1 MVSEPEPF
9 AEGSPSLVT
18 DVSGATWTP
27 LFRRKCSF
35 DPGYFF
41 KVMNNLIL
49 NPNINSSW
57 LFRADI
63 LLERDGTQALSQD
76 IEGEVDATSPIPVPI
91 LVQFTGFRLDKLLV
105 RRLIP
110 RNPQRDPPLDQT
122 CLIYHSNETGE
133 METSSSMVVYKPH
146 VSSHSDVPF
155 YHPKV
160 SAVAFLHEWDA
171 KSGEGTVSIHY
182 NFFDDYS
189 SSPKLVRTALHL
201 LSTLH
206 KHGEGAKEGYVKRVQ
221 HDTVIPQATV
231 QSTYTRLKKKY
242 ARKLIEGWVEVTDP
256 TKHCFED
263 LGIAAFLI
271 ELWAQMY
278 RDSHFPGFVD
288 IGCGN
293 GLLVH
298 ILRQEGYLGWG
309 FDARRRK
316 SWDNFTDR
324 IDPTSEK
331 NTGQSLRQ
339 LVLLP
344 SVLQDQ
350 SQQYDELAQQVH
362 DGMFPQGT
370 FIISNHADELTPWTP
385 VLAAISD
392 CPFIMIPCCSHDLS
406 GARFR
411 AAAPKDKGKSTSAYS
426 SLVEWVKQIAY
437 DCGWNVE
444 TEMLRIPSTRNTGI
458 IGRHRPQESRLTDI
472 MSYGKKD
479 EDADLGLVKVD
490 RTQVFQEA
498 RLFNSSP
505 IQPRRCRILLTK
517 IALLLYTGEKFPT
530 NEATTLFFGISKLFQ
545 NKDASLRQMVHLV
558 IKELANSAEDIIMV
572 TSTIMKDTGGSTD
585 AIYRPNAI
593 RALCRIIDATTV
605 QSIER
610 VMKTA
615 IVDKNPSVSSAAL
628 VSSYH
633 LLPIAKDVVR
643 RWQSETQ
650 EAAASTKSSGGFS
663 LGFSSSSGSLPVNNS
678 TMTQY
683 HAIGLL
689 YQMRSHDRM
698 ALVKMVQQ
706 FGAAGAVKSPA
717 AIVMLVRL
725 AAQLAEEDQSL
736 RKPMMQLLD
745 GWLRHK
751 SEMVNFEAAKAICDM
766 RDVTDAEVTQAVHVL
781 QLFLSSPR
789 AVTKFAA
796 LRILH
801 NFASFKPNA
810 VNVCNPDIEALISN
824 ANRSIAT
831 FAITTLLKTGN
842 EASVDRL
849 MKQISSFMSEI
860 TDEFKITIVEAI
872 RTLCLKFPSKQ
883 AGMLAFLS
891 GILRD
896 EGGYEFKRAVV
907 ESMFDLIKF
916 VPDSK
921 EDALA
926 HLCEFIE
933 DCEFTKLAVRILHLL
948 GLEGPKTSQPT
959 KYIRYIY
966 NRVVLENAIVRAAA
980 VTALAKFGVG
990 QKDPEVK
997 RSVDVLLTRCLD
1009 DVDDEVRDRAAL
1021 NLRLMHEED
1030 DLGERFIKNENMF
1043 SLQYFEHQLVTY
1055 VTSDDKSAFDIP
1067 FDISKIPVV
1076 TREQADAEDRTKK
1089 LTASTPSLK
1098 PPKTG
1103 PSKAPSTGAE
1113 AQASAAAAAQKY
1125 AQELMSI
1132 SYMKEFGGLLK
1143 SSSVVELTEA
1153 ETEYVVT
1160 LVKHI
1165 FKEHIV
1171 LQYEIKNTLPSTV
1184 LENVTVVATPSDE
1197 EELEEVFIIPAEKLE
1212 TDEPG
1217 KVYVAFK
1224 KTGGEGSMPTSS
1236 FSNVL
1241 KFTSKEIDPTTNEPE
1256 ETGYDDEYEV
1266 AEFDLA
1272 GSDYVIPAFAGNFN
1286 HIWEQVG
1293 AAGEEAEETLQLSS
1307 MKSIAG
1313 MYLLSRDL
1321 VLRQP
1326 TDVMGSDATEQLAKA
1341 LSLQPLE
1348 GTDVPISQTTHQLK
1362 LLGKTVNG
1370 GRVVANIRMAY
1381 SSKSGVTT
1389 KITVRSE
1396 EENVA
1401 ALIVASVA

>member
-1 MVSEPEPF
+1 
-9 AEGSPSLVT
+9 
-18 DVSGATWTP
+18 
-27 LFRRKCSF
+27 
-35 DPGYFF
+35 
-41 KVMNNLIL
+41 
-49 NPNINSSW
+49 
-57 LFRADI
+57 
-63 LLERDGTQALSQD
+63 
-76 IEGEVDATSPIPVPI
+76 
-91 LVQFTGFRLDKLLV
+91 
-105 RRLIP
+105 
-110 RNPQRDPPLDQT
+110 
-122 CLIYHSNETGE
+122 
-133 METSSSMVVYKPH
+133 
-146 VSSHSDVPF
+146 
-155 YHPKV
+155 
-160 SAVAFLHEWDA
+160 
-171 KSGEGTVSIHY
+171 
-182 NFFDDYS
+182 
-189 SSPKLVRTALHL
+189 
-201 LSTLH
+201 
-206 KHGEGAKEGYVKRVQ
+206 
-221 HDTVIPQATV
+221 
-231 QSTYTRLKKKY
+231 
-242 ARKLIEGWVEVTDP
+242 
-256 TKHCFED
+256 
-263 LGIAAFLI
+263 
-271 ELWAQMY
+271 
-278 RDSHFPGFVD
+278 
-288 IGCGN
+288 
-293 GLLVH
+293 
-298 ILRQEGYLGWG
+298 
-309 FDARRRK
+309 
-316 SWDNFTDR
+316 
-324 IDPTSEK
+324 
-331 NTGQSLRQ
+331 
-339 LVLLP
+339 
-344 SVLQDQ
+344 
-350 SQQYDELAQQVH
+350 
-362 DGMFPQGT
+362 
-370 FIISNHADELTPWTP
+370 
-385 VLAAISD
+385 
-392 CPFIMIPCCSHDLS
+392 
-406 GARFR
+406 
-411 AAAPKDKGKSTSAYS
+411 
-426 SLVEWVKQIAY
+426 
-437 DCGWNVE
+437 
-444 TEMLRIPSTRNTGI
+444 
-458 IGRHRPQESRLTDI
+458 

-558 IKELANSAEDIIMV
+558 IKELASSAEDIIMV

-628 VSSYH
+628 ISSYH

-663 LGFSSSSGSLPVNNS
+663 LGFSSSSAAMPVNNS
-678 TMTQY
+678 TMAQY

-725 AAQLAEEDQSL
+725 AAQLAEEDSSL
-736 RKPMMQLLD
+736 RKPMMTLLD

-801 NFASFKPNA
+801 NFASFKPHA
-810 VNVCNPDIEALISN
+810 VNSCNPDIELLISN
-824 ANRSIAT
+824 GNRSIAT

-849 MKQISSFMSEI
+849 MKQITGFMSEI

-948 GLEGPKTSQPT
+948 GLEGPKTTHPT

-1030 DLGERFIKNENMF
+1030 EMAERFIKSETMF
-1043 SLQYFEHQLVTY
+1043 SLPYFEHQLVMY
-1055 VTSDDKSAFDIP
+1055 VTSDDKDSFDSP
-1067 FDISKIPVV
+1067 FDINKIPVV

-1103 PSKAPSTGAE
+1103 PSKATPSGAD

-1125 AQELMSI
+1125 AQELMAI
-1132 SYMKEFGGLLK
+1132 PEMNEFGSVLK
-1143 SSSVVELTEA
+1143 SSTVTELTEA
-1153 ETEYVVT
+1153 ETEYVVS
-1160 LVKHI
+1160 VIKHI

-1171 LQYEIKNTLPSTV
+1171 LQYEVKNTLPATV
-1184 LENVTVVATPSDE
+1184 LENVSVVAAPSEE
-1197 EELEEVFIIPAEKLE
+1197 EELEEVFIIQAEKLA

-1217 KVYVAFK
+1217 KIYVAFK
-1224 KTGGEGSMPTSS
+1224 KVNGEASMPTST
-1236 FSNVL
+1236 FSNIL
-1241 KFTSKEIDPTTNEPE
+1241 RFNLKEIDPSTNEPE
-1256 ETGYDDEYEV
+1256 EEGYDDEYEV
-1266 AEFDLA
+1266 GEFDLA
-1272 GSDYVIPAFAGNFN
+1272 GSDYVIPAFAGNFA

-1293 AAGEEAEETLQLSS
+1293 AAGDEAEETFQLSGAN
-1307 MKSIAG
+1307 SIA
-1313 MYLLSRDL
+1313 
-1321 VLRQP
+1321 
-1326 TDVMGSDATEQLAKA
+1326 DATEQLAKT

-1348 GTDVPISQTTHQLK
+1348 GTDVPVNQTTHQLK

-1370 GRVVANIRMAY
+1370 GRVLANIRMAY

-1389 KITVRSE
+1389 KMVVRSE
-1396 EENVA
+1396 EEGVA
-1401 ALIVASVA
+1401 AMVVASVA